1 MAARTASLVR
11 VAIAAMLVSLSACG
25 PGKGANQGR
34 VTPSG
39 LPVPRYVSI
48 KFDEVNARGGPG
60 DDYKLL
66 WVYRAKGL
74 PVQVVAEAGDW
85 RRVCDPY
92 GGLAWVKSTG
102 LDGRQ
107 TVARLDAATLPLR
120 DGPAATAKVAAVLA
134 GHSVAGF
141 DKRRGNWV
149 RLKAPGGAGWTPAST
164 VWGLDERQ
172 QCR

>member
-1 MAARTASLVR
+1 MTGTKARAVAGAALV
-11 VAIAAMLVSLSACG
+11 ALAALTGCG
-25 PGKGANQGR
+25 PGKAAHQGR

-39 LPVPRYVSI
+39 LPVPRYVSL

-74 PVQVVAEAGDW
+74 PVQVVAEADDW

-92 GGLAWVKSTG
+92 AGLAWVKSTG
-102 LDGRQ
+102 VDGRR
-107 TVARLDAATLPLR
+107 TVARLDVAPLPLR
-120 DGPAATAKVAAVLA
+120 AGPSASAKVEAILA

-141 DKRRGNWV
+141 DRIHGGWV
-149 RLKAPGGAGWTPAST
+149 RLKAPGGAGWAPVSA
-164 VWGLDERQ
+164 VWGLDEHQ